1 MLDEVWDDFR
11 RLDQTEVRG
20 ALGMFLFSGDDVLM
34 PVSTLSGGEKGRVA
48 LTKLMLHQDNL
59 LLLDEPTNHL
69 DMDSREVLEQA
80 LETFPGTILAISH
93 DRYFINRFATR
104 VAVLEE
110 GGVREYLGNYDD
122 YFEKINRAQEPDGS
136 GPQITRTQMDR
147 EKKRSREEQR
157 KLNELKALQEKAE
170 KDVMQAE
177 KDAAEMEEQLQ
188 DPSIWQDPQKAQEL
202 SKHYQAKKAE
212 IEHLYEVWESLT

>member
-1 MLDEVWDDFR
+1 
-11 RLDQTEVRG
+11 
-20 ALGMFLFSGDDVLM
+20 
-34 PVSTLSGGEKGRVA
+34 
-48 LTKLMLHQDNL
+48 
-59 LLLDEPTNHL
+59 
-69 DMDSREVLEQA
+69 
-80 LETFPGTILAISH
+80 
-93 DRYFINRFATR
+93 
-104 VAVLEE
+104 
-110 GGVREYLGNYDD
+110 
-122 YFEKINRAQEPDGS
+122 
-136 GPQITRTQMDR
+136 MDR